1 MSDNQQQQIVDACP
15 KDWDSLFPGRFIKG
29 SELVGDNARPMLT
42 IAGCHVEILHGTDG
56 PKVKGILSFRDEP
69 KQLPLSKTVGI
80 CLKEMFGRQLSK
92 WVGKRVVLYQD
103 QWAGEPCTRVW
114 GSPDIDRDMQCV
126 IALARRK
133 PRTVTLHRVIEQP
146 AAAALGDGLSDR
158 CREVLALMASAS
170 SVNELHSLRSEYITE
185 HFEGREPGLL
195 AKAFVRRE
203 QQLKPVDAEGE
214 AAPSE
219 TGA

>member
-1 MSDNQQQQIVDACP
+1 MSDGKQQIINSNPTDFEEC
-15 KDWDSLFPGRFIKG
+15 FPGRFIKG
-29 SELVGDNARPMLT
+29 AELVGDRARLTLT
-42 IAGCHVEILHGTDG
+42 IAGCHVELLEGSEGAKI
-56 PKVKGILSFRDEP
+56 KGILSFRDEP
-69 KQLPLSKTVGI
+69 KQLPLSKTVGLCI
-80 CLKEMFGRQLSK
+80 REMFGRRIADWK
-92 WVGKRVVLYQD
+92 GKRITLYQD
-103 QWAGEPCTRVW
+103 FWNGDPCTRIW

-146 AAAALGDGLSDR
+146 VTAALGDGLSDR
-158 CREVLALMASAS
+158 CREVLALMATAG

-185 HFEGREPGLL
+185 RFEGREPGLL

-214 AAPSE
+214 AAPSAE